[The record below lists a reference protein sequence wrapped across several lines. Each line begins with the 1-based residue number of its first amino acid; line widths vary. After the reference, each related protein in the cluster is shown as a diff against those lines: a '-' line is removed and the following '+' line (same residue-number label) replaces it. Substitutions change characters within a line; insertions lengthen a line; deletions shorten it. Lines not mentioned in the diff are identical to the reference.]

1 MQNLTV
7 GSAFHSAPFILGV
20 FFELFVLGMIGAHM
34 SLYFRRGSKDPKVI
48 RALLGFVVFCLFIKS
63 ILNVKRVYTHGVF
76 AHIAGKRRPVLPWTD
91 LVAVFLADVPL
102 VAAQSYLC
110 YRLWVA
116 SQRKKWPAAIG
127 VGGIILSTLS
137 FLMFFVR
144 TVMQVRTRKW
154 PSKLDIW
161 APLWAFSL
169 CARLAYYLLRTR
181 KRAVAQRLDY
191 TILRLALLAIT
202 TCIPPALVSAAMA
215 ILEITATVGAGRSW
229 NFCTVILG
237 SVYTLCILYSCEY
250 MSV

>member
-144 TVMQVRTRKW
+144 TVMQATDVYL
-154 PSKLDIW
+154 SGG
-161 APLWAFSL
+161 
-169 CARLAYYLLRTR
+169 LAYYLLRTR
-181 KRAVAQRLDY
+181 KRAVAQRLAY
-191 TILRLALLAIT
+191 TLLRLALLAIT

-215 ILEITATVGAGRSW
+215 ILEITAAAGAGRSW
-229 NFCTVILG
+229 HFFTVILG
-237 SVYTLCILYSCEY
+237 SVYTICILYSREY
-250 MSV
+250 MPV